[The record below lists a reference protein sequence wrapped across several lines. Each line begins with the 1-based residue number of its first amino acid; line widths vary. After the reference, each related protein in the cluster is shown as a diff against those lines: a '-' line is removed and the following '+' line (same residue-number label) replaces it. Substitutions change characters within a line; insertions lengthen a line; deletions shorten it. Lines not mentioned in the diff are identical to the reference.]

1 MAPGTAHDVTI
12 ACQPN
17 NGLITMGCSIFRIQ
31 AHLHDADLCRDLER
45 ECQKNK
51 TEFVTQLKSI
61 IAFA

>member
-17 NGLITMGCSIFRIQ
+17 NVLIKMGCSIFRIQ

-45 ECQKNK
+45 ECQKR
-51 TEFVTQLKSI
+51 QD
-61 IAFA
+61 